1 MLFYCN
7 YSSITDHFNADQSM
21 TEEEATVAKKNS
33 DSFDG
38 DDISNLENALLTLQN
53 EQESSNEQPVSSD
66 ILK

>member
-1 MLFYCN
+1 
-7 YSSITDHFNADQSM
+7 M

-53 EQESSNEQPVSSD
+53 EHESSNEQPVSSD